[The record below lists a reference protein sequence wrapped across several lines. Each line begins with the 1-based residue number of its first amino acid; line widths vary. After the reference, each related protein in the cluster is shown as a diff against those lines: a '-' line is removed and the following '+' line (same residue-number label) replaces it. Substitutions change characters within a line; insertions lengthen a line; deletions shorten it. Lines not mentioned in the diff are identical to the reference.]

1 MKQLQLLFLL
11 LLSHVVVFAQRIER
25 VEYFYDTDPGLGNAS
40 VINFTP
46 ADSIN
51 ITTSLS
57 TSSLSIGFHRLYVRV
72 MDSTRVWSLYDVQQ
86 FYVYPEETFAV
97 NLTAGETFSGMD
109 NGQNTGTAFSF
120 TPADSINHTFNI
132 STSSLSTGKHRI
144 SIRVK
149 DSLSLWSMYET
160 ADVYLYDSLSLNSK
174 ITKGEYFYDT
184 DPGLGNASVINFTP
198 ADSINITTSLST
210 SSLSIGFHRLY
221 VRVMDSTRVWSL
233 YDVQQFYV
241 YPEETFAA
249 NLTVGETF
257 SGMDNGQNTGTP
269 FSFTPADSI
278 NHTFNISTSSLS
290 TGKHRISIRVKDSL
304 NLWSMYETADVYLY
318 DSLSLSSKI
327 IKGEYFYDTD
337 PGSGNAIPITFSA
350 TDSINWNNLGLSVN
364 GLSTG
369 RHNVFLRY
377 LNSYNQWSHYEAGS
391 FFLVEEEQ
399 PAATLQAVEYF
410 FDHSDP
416 GFGNGTA
423 LTISA
428 ADSIDISPLI
438 SIAALDTGWHS
449 IHVRVKGADGR
460 WSLYETQSF
469 FLCNDFPKA
478 AFTFTQFGLTV
489 NFNNTS
495 TGAASYIWN
504 YGNGQQSTQ
513 FSPNYTYAT
522 AGSYQVKLYAF
533 NGACPMRDSAVMFV
547 GINPALTFTVQKTK
561 VCTHDSLQLSIATT
575 EAFGIGNQFYVYL
588 SDTAGNFSNATLLG
602 ILNSRVGQLFSVYVP
617 TFLLRGT
624 RYRIRL
630 EATAPSIISADNG
643 ADITIVPVTFSSFT
657 YTGDTVLCSGNNLL
671 LQGVNGTDINY
682 QWFRNGQSLA
692 GATIKDFPAFLDGS
706 YRLQVTNIYGCSNL
720 SQQYANLTVK
730 PTPVTP
736 GITGATQV
744 SRNMLTTYQVL
755 PGTAGSVY
763 TWIIT
768 GGVQIAGGNGNTI
781 SVQWG
786 NNPLLGKVEVQ
797 ETAVNGCAG
806 EVKTIQV
813 SLALS
818 DNSLATLNGVQ
829 VYPNPVDGW
838 AMLELSELAGKNVA
852 VHLFDSKGSLVLEQH
867 FTPENN
873 ATKQALDLTRLPSG
887 LYHLQV
893 SEGNKLYSNRLIKR

>member
-11 LLSHVVVFAQRIER
+11 LLAHVAVFAQRIER
-25 VEYFYDTDPGLGNAS
+25 VEYFFDTDPGFGNATALS
-40 VINFTP
+40 VTP

-51 ITTSLS
+51 ISTSLSTTSLS
-57 TSSLSIGFHRLYVRV
+57 AGFHRLCVRV
-72 MDSTRVWSLYDVQQ
+72 MDSAGVWSLYETQQ
-86 FYVYPEETFAV
+86 FYVYPEETFSTA
-97 NLTAGETFSGMD
+97 LTAGETFTGTD
-109 NGQNTGTAFSF
+109 GGQNTGTAFSF
-120 TPADSINHTFNI
+120 TQADSIDHTFNLAT
-132 STSSLSTGKHRI
+132 STLAAGKHR
-144 SIRVK
+144 
-149 DSLSLWSMYET
+149 L
-160 ADVYLYDSLSLNSK
+160 
-174 ITKGEYFYDT
+174 
-184 DPGLGNASVINFTP
+184 
-198 ADSINITTSLST
+198 
-210 SSLSIGFHRLY
+210 
-221 VRVMDSTRVWSL
+221 
-233 YDVQQFYV
+233 
-241 YPEETFAA
+241 
-249 NLTVGETF
+249 
-257 SGMDNGQNTGTP
+257 
-269 FSFTPADSI
+269 
-278 NHTFNISTSSLS
+278 
-290 TGKHRISIRVKDSL
+290 SIRVKDSL
-304 NLWSMYETADVYLY
+304 NRWSMYETAQVYVY
-318 DSLSLSSKI
+318 DSISLNSKI
-327 IKGEYFYDTD
+327 TKGEYFYDTD

-350 TDSINWNNLGLSVN
+350 TDSINWNNLGLSIN

-377 LNSYNQWSHYEAGS
+377 LNSYNQWSHYEAGA

-423 LTISA
+423 LAISA
-428 ADSIDISPLI
+428 SDSMDISPLI

-449 IHVRVKGADGR
+449 IHVRVKDADGR

-469 FLCNDFPKA
+469 FLCTDFPKA

-522 AGSYQVKLYAF
+522 AGSYQVKLYAY
-533 NGACPMRDSAVMFV
+533 NGACPMRDSTVMFV

-575 EAFGIGNQFYVYL
+575 EAFGTGNQFYIYL
-588 SDTAGNFSNATLLG
+588 SDTAGDFSNSTLLG
-602 ILNSRVGQLFSVYVP
+602 ILNSRVGQLYSVYVP
-617 TFLLRGT
+617 TFLLPGT

-630 EATAPSIISADNG
+630 EATFPSTLSADNG
-643 ADITIVPVTFSSFT
+643 ADITIAPVTFSSFT

-720 SQQYANLTVK
+720 SQQYVNLTVK

-763 TWIIT
+763 TWTIT
-768 GGVQIAGGNGNTI
+768 GGVQIAGGNSNTI

-786 NNPLLGKVEVQ
+786 NNPQLGKVEVQ

-813 SLALS
+813 SVALS
-818 DNSLATLNGVQ
+818 DNNLATLNGVQ
-829 VYPNPVDGW
+829 VYPNPVEGW
-838 AMLELSELAGKNVA
+838 ATLELSEFAGKNVA
-852 VHLFDSKGSLVLEQH
+852 VQLFDSKGALVLEQH

-873 ATKQALDLTRLPSG
+873 ASQQVLDLTRLPSG

-893 SEGNKLYSNRLIKR
+893 SEGNKLFSNRLIKR